1 MQRRG
6 RSTQGSALIE
16 AGIALPF
23 VVVLMLN
30 VANFGM
36 YMYAWVTV
44 NNAARALLQYRVYSG
59 VVLGFPSPPTAAKM
73 QELVTAE
80 VASLPNKASIVW
92 VACAP
97 KKSDGTLD
105 CAGTGTA

>member
-1 MQRRG
+1 MRCRRA
-6 RSTQGSALIE
+6 STEGAALLE
-16 AGIALPF
+16 AAVILPF
-23 VVVLMLN
+23 LVVLMLN

-105 CAGTGTA
+105 